1 MSVNKRIRR
10 SPEEA
15 REHILNAAES
25 RLADLGLDGLTVSG
39 VAGAAGISHA
49 NVVHHFGST
58 DGMRSALFGRMT
70 KQLLDDVSN
79 ALRAEVP
86 TEEIMKRL
94 FSTLTRPG
102 HGNLLAWRMLGN
114 VELPDDGGAQD
125 RFASILATV
134 AEERP
139 DEARNLIMLIAAA
152 AMGISICRE
161 PLQQMIGYSDEEL
174 EAFPAWLANLV
185 HPGDGQD

>member
-49 NVVHHFGST
+49 NVIHHFGST

-174 EAFPAWLANLV
+174 EAFLAWLANLV

>member
-49 NVVHHFGST
+49 NVIHHFGST